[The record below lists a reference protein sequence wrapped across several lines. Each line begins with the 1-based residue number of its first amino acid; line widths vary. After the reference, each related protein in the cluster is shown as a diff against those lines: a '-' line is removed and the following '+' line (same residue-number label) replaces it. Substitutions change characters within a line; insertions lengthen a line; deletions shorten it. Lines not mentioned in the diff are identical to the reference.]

1 MSATL
6 TPPAAALAALLDV
19 QAVAD
24 LLGCSGRHVYRL
36 ADRGA
41 MPRPVKLGSLIRWRR
56 STGDPMTG
64 LDDWL
69 AAGCPS
75 CREGGHR
82 R

>member
-1 MSATL
+1 MTATL
-6 TPPAAALAALLDV
+6 SPPAAAPAALLDV

-24 LLGCSGRHVYRL
+24 LLGCSARHVYRL
-36 ADRGA
+36 ADRWA

-56 STGDPMTG
+56 STGDAMTG
-64 LDDWL
+64 LEDWL

-75 CREGGHR
+75 CREGGR